1 MAAIKLNVGDPKSKK
16 TFQLELDEQ
25 TSHRLH
31 GVAIGKTFKGELVD
45 KPGYEFLVTGGS
57 DSAGFPM
64 RNDVEGVGRKK
75 ILVTTGI
82 GNRAIR
88 KGMRLRRTV
97 AGNTIGVNTVQLN
110 VKVSKYGPKPL
121 REEAEKSEE
130 KKEE

>member
-25 TSHRLH
+25 NSHRLH
-31 GVAIGKTFKGELVD
+31 GVQLGKTFKGELVD

-64 RNDVEGVGRKK
+64 RNDVDGSVRKK
-75 ILVTTGI
+75 VLITKGT
-82 GNRAIR
+82 GNRATR

-97 AGNTIGVNTVQLN
+97 AGNTIGANTVQLN
-110 VKVSKYGPKPL
+110 VKVEKYGPKPL
-121 REEAEKSEE
+121 REEAEKTEE